1 MGVLAHRAHRA
12 GSDSDHSV
20 ARFTERFSP
29 NLVTSVFVAIAGV
42 SFIAEV
48 GGGLY
53 WLLPTVA
60 ASLLGGLTNAWLF
73 LVRDA

>member
-12 GSDSDHSV
+12 GSDADSSV
-20 ARFTERFSP
+20 ARFTDRFSP
-29 NLVTSVFVAIAGV
+29 NLVTSVLVAIAGIT
-42 SFIAEV
+42 FIAGE